1 MLIFGPGFLTPK
13 VWFVFEAPVIFF
25 FFGGG
30 GGGGVFPNLL
40 VITVT
45 LNSEYS
51 PLPVLAF
58 PKTRFQK
65 IPYYTVCLV

>member
-1 MLIFGPGFLTPK
+1 MWHDMFSGLILGPGFLTPK

-25 FFGGG
+25 LWGGG
-30 GGGGVFPNLL
+30 GCEGGGGVFPHLL

-45 LNSEYS
+45 LNSKYS

-58 PKTRFQK
+58 P
-65 IPYYTVCLV
+65 